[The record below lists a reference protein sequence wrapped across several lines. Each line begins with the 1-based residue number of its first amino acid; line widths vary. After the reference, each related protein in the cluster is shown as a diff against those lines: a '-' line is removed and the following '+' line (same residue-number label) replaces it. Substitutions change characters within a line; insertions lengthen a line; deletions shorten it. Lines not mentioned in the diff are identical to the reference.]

1 MFAHL
6 LSVFILFICFS
17 TVDLQAQNKSTK
29 YKVYNTWD
37 YATEEIE
44 EFPFIVG
51 TSLIQALKINSVAIV
66 VKRFPMGE
74 TLNKEDNNT
83 SFGGLIGFNKE
94 GLKYFSSDQKV
105 VDWEKHRPKPM
116 DRNILVPKK
125 DNYFPIRHGS
135 LYYTYLSK
143 DYRTVSFFFEE
154 RSDSLPERYSSC
166 SVRRSTDNYRS
177 PHHLLPQRVLPKIL
191 KNKTVKEAGGDN
203 VAYQYEKTDTGFIET
218 ITNKSVQGYNQ
229 KIIYNDKKQLVSTY
243 EKTSPFRM
251 YIEEYFYTYNERGLV
266 TKCVRLYEN
275 NAGGFTI
282 RDATLYEYNAQG
294 QLIKS
299 LRNTGILYY
308 NEEAYKPYEKIQ
320 ADYYYNS
327 KDLLD
332 RKVIAD
338 LTLKVRFVCI
348 YSYNPSSKAIM
359 GIP

>member
-1 MFAHL
+1 MFARL
-6 LSVFILFICFS
+6 LSFFILFSCFGIL
-17 TVDLQAQNKSTK
+17 DLQAQNKSTE

-51 TSLIQALKINSVAIV
+51 SSLIQALKINSVAII

-74 TLNKEDNNT
+74 TLNKEDDNT
-83 SFGGLIGFNKE
+83 SFGGLIGFNKD
-94 GLKYFSSDQKV
+94 GLKSFSSDQKV
-105 VDWEKHRPKPM
+105 IDWERHRPKPT
-116 DRNILVPKK
+116 DKNILVPKK

-166 SVRRSTDNYRS
+166 SVRQNTANYRS

-203 VAYQYEKTDTGFIET
+203 IAYLYEKTDTGFIEM
-218 ITNKSVQGYNQ
+218 ITNKDVQGYNQ

-266 TKCVRLYEN
+266 TKRIRLYEDK
-275 NAGGFTI
+275 AGGFTI
-282 RDATLYEYNAQG
+282 RDVTLYEYNVQG
-294 QLIKS
+294 QLINS
-299 LRNTGILYY
+299 LRNTELLYY
-308 NEEAYKPYEKIQ
+308 DEETYRPYEKIQ
-320 ADYYYNS
+320 ADYYYNA
-327 KDLLD
+327 KGLLH